1 MAGTNDQFDE
11 VKESVL
17 QVLGYLL
24 TGSKI
29 LIAFA
34 VVLYQTVALSFVY
47 FLVDILSAFYK
58 HHQED
63 KDRDLS
69 NDNFEKLKSTSSR
82 LQQNFDKLAKSQQK
96 YEQDR
101 ELKDSSL
108 KLLNK
113 LIAEGLIRGKDLLQ
127 LSGSSG
133 YYQLFVYSASL
144 NRLAKPLGLSE
155 KRQYPIFLES
165 LGFARMGKAST
176 LFIIN
181 KDRLENKRLQQIKNM
196 KQFLSYHFSRIRK
209 QEWSDFL
216 GEVKKKDISTFR
228 KLNQRTYI
236 QWGHLKYNYLLTETN
251 MNPTNIGFVDGE
263 YLGLGVVATN
273 SSIMS
278 QILEK
283 AATGKINVNEQLKV
297 KIRAIIEKLDITLL
311 LEGIE
316 KQYKDLID
324 LKQDII
330 KQNMSVENV
339 IEFHKSN
346 KDDLTKVLV
355 DLGVEEKKS
364 QEIAEQIISTT
375 NVYKKA
381 LEELNIQL

>member
-11 VKESVL
+11 AKESVL

-34 VVLYQTVALSFVY
+34 VVLYQTVALSFAY

-155 KRQYPIFLES
+155 KRQ
-165 LGFARMGKAST
+165 
-176 LFIIN
+176 
-181 KDRLENKRLQQIKNM
+181 
-196 KQFLSYHFSRIRK
+196 
-209 QEWSDFL
+209 
-216 GEVKKKDISTFR
+216 
-228 KLNQRTYI
+228 
-236 QWGHLKYNYLLTETN
+236 
-251 MNPTNIGFVDGE
+251 
-263 YLGLGVVATN
+263 
-273 SSIMS
+273 
-278 QILEK
+278 
-283 AATGKINVNEQLKV
+283 
-297 KIRAIIEKLDITLL
+297 
-311 LEGIE
+311 
-316 KQYKDLID
+316 
-324 LKQDII
+324 
-330 KQNMSVENV
+330 
-339 IEFHKSN
+339 
-346 KDDLTKVLV
+346 
-355 DLGVEEKKS
+355 
-364 QEIAEQIISTT
+364 
-375 NVYKKA
+375 
-381 LEELNIQL
+381 